1 MGLSV
6 GTTHA
11 GGVYGERGAVGAV
24 NVGGAGGAAG
34 VAGAGGYRAGYART
48 QGGANCCVAQG
59 EDCTACGVG
68 CGNGAGNGA
77 MSYVGSGC
85 GEYIQETTYK
95 YIGAGGDFDV
105 VRPRR
110 DFTCLITTCCLL
122 SLLLLIPLLCWLLSG
137 LTTTLPF
144 DCNEGFPAV
153 WPQDKADY
161 CCLTEAKG
169 CATTVPTTAFPE
181 TTPTQPPTPFPTMPP
196 TPPPTLPPTPGTTVS
211 HGPVDPYNC
220 AVDPESSWDEAKKEW
235 CCRVHHLGCPP
246 TAPPA
251 TLPPVVPTAPPPP
264 ADPFN
269 CADGFA
275 NWVAGWSVEKKEWC
289 CSFHGKGCPQQGG
302 GCATSSEPYDCEAGF
317 ANWQQGW
324 SVQKKAWCCSN
335 KGKGCPP
342 TAGGCA

>member
-1 MGLSV
+1 MG

-11 GGVYGERGAVGAV
+11 GGAYGQRGAVGAV
-24 NVGGAGGAAG
+24 NVGGVGGAAG
-34 VAGAGGYRAGYART
+34 VAGAGGYRAGYAGT

-85 GEYIQETTYK
+85 CEYIQETTYK

-181 TTPTQPPTPFPTMPP
+181 TTPTQPPTP
-196 TPPPTLPPTPGTTVS
+196 
-211 HGPVDPYNC
+211 VDPYNC
-220 AVDPESSWDEAKKEW
+220 AVDPESSWDEGKKDW
-235 CCRVHHLGCPP
+235 CCRVHHLGCSP
-246 TAPPA
+246 TAPPV

-289 CSFHGKGCPQQGG
+289 CAHHGKGCP
-302 GCATSSEPYDCEAGF
+302 
-317 ANWQQGW
+317 
-324 SVQKKAWCCSN
+324 
-335 KGKGCPP
+335 
-342 TAGGCA
+342 